1 MATAL
6 EYLKEC
12 PVCQEEYTDPRVFP
26 CDHSLC
32 FKCFDRMKKGNQIKC
47 PECNAIHNIGKVRR
61 DFRLMQFLD
70 ALKEANQSVHPPKKG
85 MYIKIFFWKSLSS
98 AFFEFLCRHMYSNE
112 CIWNTLNKHTQVHGR
127 KD

>member
-12 PVCQEEYTDPRVFP
+12 PVCQEEFTDPRVFP

-32 FKCFDRMKKGNQIKC
+32 LNCIGQIKKGNQIKC
-47 PECNAIHNIGKVRR
+47 PECNAIHNVRNVRR

-70 ALKEANQSVHPPKKG
+70 ALKEEREH
-85 MYIKIFFWKSLSS
+85 KSGTPMKPGRQL
-98 AFFEFLCRHMYSNE
+98 
-112 CIWNTLNKHTQVHGR
+112 KHI
-127 KD
+127 

>member
-32 FKCFDRMKKGNQIKC
+32 LDCFGQIKKGNKIKC
-47 PECNAIHNIGKVRR
+47 PECNAIHDVRQVRR

-70 ALKEANQSVHPPKKG
+70 ALKEEKKSKTSQHKG
-85 MYIKIFFWKSLSS
+85 KILGSK
-98 AFFEFLCRHMYSNE
+98 
-112 CIWNTLNKHTQVHGR
+112 TKQ
-127 KD
+127 

>member
-12 PVCQEEYTDPRVFP
+12 PVCQEEFTDPRVLP

-32 FKCFDRMKKGNQIKC
+32 VDCIGHIRKGPTIKC
-47 PECNAIHNIGKVRR
+47 PECNAVHDMDKVRR

-70 ALKEANQSVHPPKKG
+70 ALKEDRLKTSEKASKQG
-85 MYIKIFFWKSLSS
+85 EL
-98 AFFEFLCRHMYSNE
+98 
-112 CIWNTLNKHTQVHGR
+112 KHR
-127 KD
+127 